1 VPSKDRAVVALTEM
15 GWPPFEEFFRGHQV
29 QIWRPS
35 TMKPLATLSLPVTQC
50 EFHLDPAEP
59 RVIPDGTVYV

>member
-1 VPSKDRAVVALTEM
+1 M